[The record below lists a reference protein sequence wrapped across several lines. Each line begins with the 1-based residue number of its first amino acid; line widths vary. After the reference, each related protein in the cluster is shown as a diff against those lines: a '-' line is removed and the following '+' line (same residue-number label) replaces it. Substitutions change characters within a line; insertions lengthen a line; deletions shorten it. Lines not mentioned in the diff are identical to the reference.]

1 MVTKLKE
8 PNILS
13 QTQLEYLEEKL
24 RCKELWAKSENLKN
38 FVLGVSTT
46 SRIESMQ
53 SLLRRELNSNSRL
66 CQVLEVFTEI
76 EKIEIERF
84 HQEFDRHKKNIIII
98 IIKGATLTWSF
109 RPDPL
114 DTRICIICFFFTMD
128 LYIYKYHIYS
138 TKIMNYLHYQLCILV
153 SLAQA
158 L

>member
-46 SRIESMQ
+46 SRIESMH

-84 HQEFDRHKKNIIII
+84 HQEFDRHKK
-98 IIKGATLTWSF
+98 
-109 RPDPL
+109 
-114 DTRICIICFFFTMD
+114 
-128 LYIYKYHIYS
+128 KYE
-138 TKIMNYLHYQLCILV
+138 
-153 SLAQA
+153 
-158 L
+158 